1 MTKRMAI
8 VAGTLALALGVGFL
22 GGWSL
27 HQSRGASS
35 HSAAATGTISGNLL
49 AVRGPVDVPPRPLR
63 GKVVVKDS
71 STGMSG
77 DIDIV
82 VVGADARYS
91 VAVRPGTYTVTGSSP
106 MYDGGHT
113 PCPAGVPV
121 VVPGGGNVFV
131 NVLCQER

>member
-8 VAGTLALALGVGFL
+8 VAGPLALALGVGFL
-22 GGWSL
+22 GGWFL
-27 HQSRGASS
+27 HQSRGAS

-49 AVRGPVDVPPRPLR
+49 AVGGPVDVPSRPLR

-71 STGMSG
+71 SSGMSG

-82 VVGADARYS
+82 VVGADGRYL

-121 VVPGGGNVFV
+121 VVRGGGNVFV